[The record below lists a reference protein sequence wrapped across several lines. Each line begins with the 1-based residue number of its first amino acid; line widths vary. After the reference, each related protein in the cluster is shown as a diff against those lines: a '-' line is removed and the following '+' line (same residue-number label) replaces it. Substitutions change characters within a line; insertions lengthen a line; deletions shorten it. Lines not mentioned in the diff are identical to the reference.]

1 MKAIE
6 SLLEFGEIKHRL
18 LNYAHAVL
26 AVQAIEELSFVA
38 EDDLPME
45 LARLN
50 EMMSLAQR
58 YGYFPIMNSQDLA
71 PYFVKA
77 NKGSA
82 LAVEEIHAVAED
94 LRTIGKV
101 STFFKG
107 KGGSY
112 PLLQVLLERFTNQTP
127 LLEKIDKVVA
137 PDLSI
142 KDTASPL
149 LNKIRHQKRSLETK
163 MQQLIQKLTD
173 TYMPYLSDKQPV
185 VRNGHLVL
193 PVISQEKNR
202 VEGILHAMSDTGYT
216 SFIEPTPLVMLNNEL
231 YVLTSQE
238 HEEIHRILLDLTHEI
253 LLHETELVTNNV
265 TLGSLDFYGAKAA
278 YGLAIK
284 GQVAEVSP
292 DRVIELLDARH
303 PLIDPCRVVANTFH
317 LNQDQRLVII
327 TGPNAGGK
335 TVAMKTIGLLVY
347 MHQCGLALPTRKP
360 GRLSYFD
367 HVYADI
373 GDSQSLLDNL
383 STFAGHISNLAY
395 MVRVVNRRDLVLID
409 ELGTGTDP
417 QEGEALAVA
426 ILKHLNASRA
436 FVVVSSHFALLKQLG
451 YSEPGMRNASMR
463 FDEAKL
469 TPTYELV
476 LDMPG
481 RSYGLEMAHRYG
493 LDESILAAAH
503 DLVQANRQETSRLID
518 ELQRQLEEQRAKTEA
533 LLAQEAELERQKDQ
547 MAADKAKIEKAY
559 QDLETDIQT
568 SKEKILLAAKEQA
581 QAAISLLS
589 NPNLKLHEAIA
600 LKRELEQEDEVMT
613 ATKPLDGDL
622 AIGDYALY
630 EPLGLSGRITAM
642 TKKMTTLLTDDGKSI
657 RLTTA
662 SLMKIAAPEMP
673 KKQVAF
679 INKNE
684 IHVAQELNLI
694 GQRVDEA
701 LLSLDAYIDSA
712 LASNLK
718 RVRIIHGLGTGALR
732 RAVTHYL
739 ESKPYVASYRL
750 GEPGEGGSG
759 ATVVFLK

>member
-18 LNYAHAVL
+18 LNHAHAVL
-26 AVQAIEELSFVA
+26 ATKAIEGLSFIPEA
-38 EDDLPME
+38 ELPLE
-45 LARLN
+45 LDRLA
-50 EMMSLAQR
+50 ETMSLAER
-58 YGYFPIMNSQDLA
+58 YGSFPIMNSQDLA

-77 NKGSA
+77 NKGAA
-82 LAVEEIHAVAED
+82 LAAEEIHAVAED
-94 LRTIGKV
+94 LRTIAKV
-101 STFFKG
+101 VAFFKG
-107 KGGSY
+107 KGSSY
-112 PLLQVLLERFTNQTP
+112 PLLQALLERFTNQAP
-127 LLEKIDKVVA
+127 LLEKIDKVLA

-142 KDTASPL
+142 KDTASPV

-173 TYMPYLSDKQPV
+173 TYMPYLSDKQAV

-193 PVISQEKNR
+193 PVLSQEKNK

-238 HEEIHRILLDLTHEI
+238 HEEIHRILLALTQDILTHELE
-253 LLHETELVTNNV
+253 LLTNNV
-265 TLGSLDFYGAKAA
+265 TLGSLDLYGAKAA

-284 GQVAEVSP
+284 GHVATVSP
-292 DRVIELLDARH
+292 ERVIDLVEARH
-303 PLIDPCRVVANTFH
+303 PLIDPDRVVANSFH
-317 LNQDQRLVII
+317 LNPEKRLVII

-335 TVAMKTIGLLVY
+335 TVAMKTVGLLVY
-347 MHQCGLALPTRKP
+347 MHQCGLALPTAKP
-360 GRLSYFD
+360 GNLGYFD

-383 STFAGHISNLAY
+383 STFAGHVSNLAY
-395 MVRVVNRRDLVLID
+395 MVRVVHSRDLVLID

-426 ILKHLNASRA
+426 ILKHLNAAKA

-463 FDEAKL
+463 FDESKL

-493 LDESILAAAH
+493 LDEGILAAAH
-503 DLVQANRQETSRLID
+503 AMVKANRQETSRLID
-518 ELQRQLEEQRAKTEA
+518 ELQRQLEEQRAKTET
-533 LLAQEAELERQKDQ
+533 LLAQEAEIERQKDQ
-547 MAADKAKIEKAY
+547 LAHDKVKIEKSY
-559 QDLETDIQT
+559 KDLESDIKT
-568 SKEKILLAAKEQA
+568 SKERVLLAAKEQA
-581 QAAISLLS
+581 QAAINLLS

-600 LKRELEQEDEVMT
+600 IKRELETEEEAEDVMET
-613 ATKPLDGDL
+613 LEGEL

-630 EPLGLSGRITAM
+630 APLGISGRITAL

-662 SLMKIAAPEMP
+662 SLQKIAAPEAP
-673 KKQVAF
+673 KKKVAF

-684 IHVAQELNLI
+684 IRVAQELNLI

-701 LLSLDAYIDSA
+701 LISLDAYIDSA
-712 LASNLK
+712 LAANMK

-732 RAVTHYL
+732 RAVTNYL
-739 ESKPYVASYRL
+739 EGKSYVASFRL
-750 GEPGEGGSG
+750 GEPGEGGTG